1 MQQPKTRKEHRKMTE
16 VAISTFSIIV
26 AMVLNLIP
34 GGVTSFTIKDDVKG
48 RETITLTKQADGG
61 WKMSDGPKR
70 DMGTIYLDGTKLT
83 AKSDGK
89 KQTVDLADHVDI
101 DKDTDWKKLKT
112 ISLKGAT
119 LKIERKP
126 NGLDL
131 ILRDGK
137 KDDGG
142 GERLKVRWEVPKK
155 E

>member
-1 MQQPKTRKEHRKMTE
+1 MTE

-34 GGVTSFTIKDDVKG
+34 GGVTSFTIAEDVKG

-83 AKSDGK
+83 AKIDGK
-89 KQTVDLADHVDI
+89 KQTVDLSDRLDI
-101 DKDTDWKKLKT
+101 DKDADWSKLKT
-112 ISLKGAT
+112 LKLGGTT

-131 ILRDGK
+131 LLQNPK
-137 KDDGG
+137 KDSDG
-142 GERLKVRWEVPKK
+142 GERLKVRWEKVNKQALDK
-155 E
+155 S

>member
-1 MQQPKTRKEHRKMTE
+1 MTE

-34 GGVTSFTIKDDVKG
+34 ADVTSFTIAEGVKG
-48 RETITLTKQADGG
+48 RETIHLTKQADGG
-61 WKMSDGPKR
+61 WKMSDGPNR

-83 AKSDGK
+83 VKNDGK
-89 KQTVDLADHVDI
+89 KQTVDLSGHLDI
-101 DKDTDWKKLKT
+101 DKDTDWEKLKT

-119 LKIERKP
+119 LKIDRKP

-131 ILRDGK
+131 VLREGK
-137 KDDGG
+137 KDGG
-142 GERLKVRWEVPKK
+142 RGESMKVRWEVPKK